1 MMWEDFT
8 EALFTVLEL
17 KTVLLM
23 ILGTA
28 AGLIAGAIP
37 GFTIAMAVI
46 LTLPFTFSM
55 PPVQGLA
62 TMIGVFVGGLS
73 GGLMSGM
80 LTGIPGTP
88 SSIATTFDGFP
99 MTRAGK
105 PGLALGI
112 GVWSS
117 FFGGL
122 ISAVALVL
130 LAPQLAD
137 LGLEFGPWDYFS
149 LVLFALTITA
159 SLAGEN
165 MLKGLIAGVGGLLVA
180 TIGEDDINGVARLN
194 FGIETLESG
203 FQFLPVLIGLFAFS
217 QLLSDVK
224 DGERAKKP
232 LMSSTGTAVKVEHA
246 QAIKIIFQRWKNL
259 LRSSFIGIFVGILPA
274 AGGSISN
281 ILAYDQ
287 AKKAS
292 KTPEKF
298 GTGIPDGII
307 APESSNN
314 ATAGGALIIMMAL
327 GIPGDIVAA
336 VMLGALLIH
345 DVVPSPT
352 FITENAPIAYGIF
365 IAFFIAHP
373 MMICLQAVCLRGF
386 LLITRVPM
394 YSLAAVILAYC
405 AIGVFALE
413 NSTSDLWTLLV
424 FGVVGYAIG
433 ALLIHDVVPSPTF
446 ITENAPIAY
455 GIFIAFF
462 IAHPMMICLQAVCL
476 RGFLLITRVPMYSL
490 AAVILAYC
498 AIGVFALENS
508 TSDLWTLLVFG
519 VVGYAMRVLGFPL
532 APMILGVV
540 LGNLAELNLSRAFA
554 TASDMTHFVTSFGAR
569 PWSAFFL
576 LLAGFS
582 TGFPWFQKER
592 GKKKWTL
599 FYIPLMAIVLA
610 FPMFLMDGFFRTI
623 LAAAM
628 LAWGGYALWKRNQE
642 GWRLEAEDDHFA
654 EMHE

>member
-1 MMWEDFT
+1 MMLENFT
-8 EALFTVLEL
+8 EALFTIFEL
-17 KTVLLM
+17 KTIFLM
-23 ILGTA
+23 LLGTA

-55 PPVQGLA
+55 PPIQGLA

-80 LTGIPGTP
+80 LAGIPGTP

-122 ISAVALVL
+122 ISAVALVF

-159 SLAGEN
+159 SLAGDN
-165 MLKGLIAGVGGLLVA
+165 MLKGLIAGVVGLLVA
-180 TIGEDDINGVARLN
+180 TIGEDDINGVARFD

-217 QLLSDVK
+217 QLLNDVK
-224 DGERAKKP
+224 DRVRAKES
-232 LMSSTGTAVKVEHA
+232 LMSNTGAAVKVEHIA
-246 QAIKIIFQRWKNL
+246 AIKIIFKQWRNL

-336 VMLGALLIH
+336 VMLGALLVH

-352 FITENAPIAYGIF
+352 FITENAVIAYGIF

-373 MMICLQAVCLRGF
+373 MMIGLQAFCLRGF
-386 LLITRVPM
+386 LLVTRVPM
-394 YSLAAVILAYC
+394 YSLTAVILAYC
-405 AIGVFALE
+405 AVGVFALE
-413 NSTSDLWTLLV
+413 NSINDLWTLLV
-424 FGVVGYAIG
+424 FG
-433 ALLIHDVVPSPTF
+433 
-446 ITENAPIAY
+446 
-455 GIFIAFF
+455 
-462 IAHPMMICLQAVCL
+462 
-476 RGFLLITRVPMYSL
+476 
-490 AAVILAYC
+490 IL
-498 AIGVFALENS
+498 
-508 TSDLWTLLVFG
+508 
-519 VVGYAMRVLGFPL
+519 GYAMRVLKFPL

-554 TASDMTHFVTSFGAR
+554 IADDMNEFVISFAIR

-576 LLAGFS
+576 LLALFS
-582 TGFPWFQKER
+582 TGFPWFQKES

-599 FYIPLMAIVLA
+599 VYIPIMAIVLA
-610 FPMFLMDGFFRTI
+610 MPMLTMPGYVRPI
-623 LAAAM
+623 LATG
-628 LAWGGYALWKRNQE
+628 LVLWGIITLYKRWKGGWALEKPGE
-642 GWRLEAEDDHFA
+642 HFA
-654 EMHE
+654 DMHE